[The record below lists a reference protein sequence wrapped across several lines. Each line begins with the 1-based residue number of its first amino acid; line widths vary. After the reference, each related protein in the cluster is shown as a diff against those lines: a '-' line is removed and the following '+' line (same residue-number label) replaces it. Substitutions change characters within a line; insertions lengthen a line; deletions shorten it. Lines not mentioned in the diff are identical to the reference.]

1 MYTFPPADEPL
12 QELFDPDL
20 PNSPALWAV
29 LEGKY
34 RGRALVDDRNH
45 PEQCALRT
53 DAALTYFSRGTKQN
67 FLDEAV
73 ARFLKAGPVWLVWPV
88 DSSLSAPNAA
98 GARVIERREFREC
111 DPDSRTLLDLRNSL
125 PDSAAI
131 QPIDRALLHNCEWR
145 SEMIHYAGSEESFL
159 EHGAGLCMLQ
169 GKEILVE
176 AYVSAVG
183 NNKAEIGAL
192 TRKNYRGRGYAPI
205 ACAYLI
211 EICRK
216 RGVQAVWSCEADHLA
231 SIRVAQKLGFQTQRG
246 YTIYE
251 YESN

>member
-1 MYTFPPADEPL
+1 MYTFPPADERL

-34 RGRALVDDRNH
+34 GGRALVEDRNH
-45 PEQCALRT
+45 PDQCVLRT

-73 ARFLKAGPVWLVWPV
+73 ARFLKEGPVWLVWPV
-88 DSSLSAPNAA
+88 HSSLSAPNASEPQ
-98 GARVIERREFREC
+98 VIERREFRGC

-131 QPIDRALLHNCEWR
+131 QPMDRTLFRQCEWR
-145 SEMIHYAGSEESFL
+145 SEMIHYAGSEESFF
-159 EHGAGLCMLQ
+159 EHGIGLCLLR

-176 AYVSAVG
+176 AYASAVG

-205 ACAYLI
+205 ASAYLI
-211 EICRK
+211 EICRQ
-216 RGVQAVWSCEADHLA
+216 RRLEVIWSCEADHLA
-231 SIRVAQKLGFQTQRG
+231 SIRVAQKLGFRTERD

-251 YESN
+251 YESK